1 MKNNDKNNK
10 KALEIALLV
19 LKMIDTIICIIN
31 HLL

>member
-19 LKMIDTIICIIN
+19 LKLIDTILCVLN
-31 HLL
+31 RLL